1 MKFTSDDLGGPPH
14 RQRGG
19 RGAGPRGEQGS
30 QSHLSEEWFG
40 MCLMLSVDNPIFGEF
55 FNIVISVPKWPEV
68 NISPKISISAQP
80 LKMALHRNPAMHGSR
95 MVIFLHD
102 SKKALF

>member
-1 MKFTSDDLGGPPH
+1 MSKSSEVGARPDALLDRLGDA
-14 RQRGG
+14 GG
-19 RGAGPRGEQGS
+19 SMAN
-30 QSHLSEEWFG
+30 LVKSELTLLLLG
-40 MCLMLSVDNPIFGEF
+40 LQLKRVVVKNLLGH
-55 FNIVISVPKWPEV
+55 PEV

-102 SKKALF
+102 SKKAFF

>member
-1 MKFTSDDLGGPPH
+1 MSRQVYITRWKEAASYEHGKGFPHAGG
-14 RQRGG
+14 Q
-19 RGAGPRGEQGS
+19 AA
-30 QSHLSEEWFG
+30 
-40 MCLMLSVDNPIFGEF
+40 
-55 FNIVISVPKWPEV
+55 EV

-102 SKKALF
+102 SKKAPF